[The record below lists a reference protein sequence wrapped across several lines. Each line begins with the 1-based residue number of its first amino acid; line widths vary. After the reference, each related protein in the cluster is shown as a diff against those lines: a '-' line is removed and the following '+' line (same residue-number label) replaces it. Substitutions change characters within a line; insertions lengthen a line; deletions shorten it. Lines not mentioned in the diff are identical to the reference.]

1 MYIKCLALCLIFI
14 HSFIQTKHI
23 VSICSNV
30 LGFEKLAMNKVDL
43 VPALLEHL
51 MNHISSC

>member
-1 MYIKCLALCLIFI
+1 MPDI
-14 HSFIQTKHI
+14 HSFIQRKHI

-30 LGFEKLAMNKVDL
+30 LGFENLAMNKVDL

>member
-1 MYIKCLALCLIFI
+1 MPDI
-14 HSFIQTKHI
+14 HSFIQRKHI

-43 VPALLEHL
+43 VPVLLEHL